1 MFLSPALGVVV
12 ETIDHDTVT
21 FLQHRPAVPV
31 LLVGLHKD
39 TEQEHHAP
47 VPAALQGYIE
57 ICAGTHVKR
66 RRRDEEDIVHPHVL
80 VMAGQGLAV
89 DELLAEEVFVPDIKA
104 AEDLNLTPFPASAS
118 TSVTHT
124 FLQAPHQPSDIAR
137 KQLVVLSIRWRE
149 TKSSKP
155 VTPAAKIVQKIGN
168 FLAEIFQMCVF
179 HYVLCVPS
187 LTLES
192 EVPIVASSAVNPFPL
207 FPPP

>member
-1 MFLSPALGVVV
+1 MGPNMFSSPALGVVV
-12 ETIDHDTVT
+12 ETIDHGTVA
-21 FLQHRPAVPV
+21 FLQHRPAIRV

-57 ICAGTHVKR
+57 ICAGSLVER

-80 VMAGQGLAV
+80 VVAEQGLAV

-104 AEDLNLTPFPASAS
+104 AEDLNLTPLHATASI
-118 TSVTHT
+118 SVAHAV
-124 FLQAPHQPSDIAR
+124 LQTPQQPSDIAR

-155 VTPAAKIVQKIGN
+155 VTVKIVQKIGN
-168 FLAEIFQMCVF
+168 VLVEIFQMLVF
-179 HYVLCVPS
+179 HYVLCVPC
-187 LTLES
+187 T
-192 EVPIVASSAVNPFPL
+192 
-207 FPPP
+207 